1 MKAVWPGRTRLL
13 ELDLDLVDIEPDE
26 DRMGQRSAAGSS
38 WADPSACGKDESS
51 RESVVTAV
59 VGGVRPATDWL
70 RNVVV
75 TADEA
80 GRVHVEGLSL
90 GVGVDVQGEADF
102 EASPLLTC
110 LRPRITFG

>member
-1 MKAVWPGRTRLL
+1 LRLD
-13 ELDLDLVDIEPDE
+13 LDLDLVDIECDE
-26 DRMGQRSAAGSS
+26 DRIGERSADGST
-38 WADPSACGKDESS
+38 WVDPSASGKDESS
-51 RESVVTAV
+51 NESVVAAV
-59 VGGVRPATDWL
+59 VGAVRPATDWL

-110 LRPRITFG
+110 LRPGITLGDGDPFVR